1 MGWLDGIFKKLNK
14 NAKYAQMLN
23 GYTPIF
29 SQFGDNIFA
38 SDVVQQAI
46 NCIVMEMKK
55 LNPQHV
61 RENGSDSAPVNG
73 DRQRVLNNPN
83 PLMTKS
89 DFLEKITWML
99 MLHYNAFIIPVYDVW
114 YDEKGNEQ
122 RNYRALYPVQP
133 ATVEFIEDEVG
144 KLFIKMR
151 FANTYETT
159 LPYDDVIHLK
169 YRFSVNEF
177 MGGDETGQPD
187 YAALL
192 KTLQLNEDLMTGVSA
207 AMRSSFAIN
216 GVVKINTMMDGGK
229 TEAALKEL
237 EEKLLASKSGFLP
250 LDLKADFI
258 PIKKEVKLV
267 DAETLKFIDEK
278 ILRYFGVPL
287 PILTGDYTPAQY
299 EAFYQKTLEPII
311 IMWSDEFSRVLFS
324 DRERSFGNRIRFYPK
339 DLIFMS
345 VDQTLEMVRL
355 LGDSGSLYENEK
367 RVAFGLRPLPEL
379 AGKRMQSLNYVDV
392 NIADK
397 YQMGKSGEDDSKDKN
412 NDAEDKE
419 EDSQESSNNEEDID
433 EGDELE
439 E

>member
-1 MGWLDGIFKKLNK
+1 MGWLDGILKKLTK
-14 NAKYAQMLN
+14 NTKYAQMLN

-29 SQFGDNIFA
+29 HQFGDDIFA

-46 NCIVMEMKK
+46 SCIVTEMKK

-61 RENGSDSAPVNG
+61 REIGSDSVPVNS
-73 DRQRVLNNPN
+73 DRQRVLNKPN
-83 PLMTKS
+83 PIMTKS
-89 DFLEKITWML
+89 DFLEKATWML

-114 YDEKGNEQ
+114 YDDKGREQ

-133 ATVEFIEDEVG
+133 ATVEFIEDAAG

-177 MGGDETGQPD
+177 MGGDATGRPD
-187 YAALL
+187 HSALL
-192 KTLQLNEDLMTGVSA
+192 KTLQVNEDLMTGVSA
-207 AMRSSFAIN
+207 AMKSSFAIN
-216 GVVKINTMMDGGK
+216 GVVKYNTMLDNGS
-229 TEAALKEL
+229 TVAALKEL
-237 EEKLLASKSGFLP
+237 EEKLLSSKSGFLP
-250 LDLKADFI
+250 LDLKAEFI
-258 PIKKEVKLV
+258 PLKKEVKLV
-267 DAETLKFIDEK
+267 DPDTLKFLDEK
-278 ILRYFGVPL
+278 ILRHFGVPL
-287 PILTGDYTPAQY
+287 AILIGDYTPAQY

-311 IMWSDEFSRVLFS
+311 ISFSDEFTRVLFS
-324 DRERSFGNRIRFYPK
+324 DRERSFGNKIQFYPK

-345 VDQTLEMVRL
+345 MEQKLKMVRL

-379 AGKRMQSLNYVDV
+379 EGKRMQSLNYVDV

-397 YQMGKSGEDDSKDKN
+397 YQMGKSGEDKN
-412 NDAEDKE
+412 KGGAEDEK
-419 EDSQESSNNEEDID
+419 
-433 EGDELE
+433 
-439 E
+439 

>member
-1 MGWLDGIFKKLNK
+1 MGWLDGLFKKIK
-14 NAKYAQMLN
+14 SKTTYAKMLN

-29 SQFGDNIFA
+29 SSFGDDIFA

-46 NCIVMEMKK
+46 GCIVTEMKK
-55 LNPQHV
+55 LYPMHV
-61 RENGSDSAPVNG
+61 RENGSDSAPVYS

-89 DFLEKITWML
+89 DFLEKVTWML

-114 YDEKGNEQ
+114 YDEKGKEQ

-133 ATVEFIEDEVG
+133 ATVEFIEDASG
-144 KLFIKMR
+144 KLFVRMR

-177 MGGDETGQPD
+177 MGGDETGSPD
-187 YAALL
+187 HSALL
-192 KTLQLNEDLMTGVSA
+192 KTLQINEDLMTGVSA
-207 AMRSSFAIN
+207 AMKSSFAIN
-216 GVVKINTMMDGGK
+216 GVVKYNTIMDNGSTVK
-229 TEAALKEL
+229 ALKEL
-237 EEKLLASKSGFLP
+237 EEKLLSSRSGFLP
-250 LDLKADFI
+250 LDLKAEFV

-267 DAETLKFIDEK
+267 DAGTLKFLDEK
-278 ILRYFGVPL
+278 ILRHFGVSL

-311 IMWSDEFSRVLFS
+311 ITFSDEFSRVLFS
-324 DRERSFGNRIRFYPK
+324 DRERSFGNKIRFYPK

-355 LGDSGSLYENEK
+355 LGDSGTLYENEK

-379 AGKRMQSLNYVDV
+379 EGKRMQSLNYVDV
-392 NIADK
+392 SIADK
-397 YQMGKSGEDDSKDKN
+397 YQMGKSDKDKN
-412 NDAEDKE
+412 KGGAEDE
-419 EDSQESSNNEEDID
+419 V
-433 EGDELE
+433 
-439 E
+439 

>member
-1 MGWLDGIFKKLNK
+1 MGWLSGILKKITK
-14 NAKYAQMLN
+14 NTKYAQMLN

-29 SQFGDNIFA
+29 SQFGDDIFA

-46 NCIVMEMKK
+46 NCIVTEMKK

-61 RENGSDSAPVNG
+61 RENGSDSAPINS

-89 DFLEKITWML
+89 DFLEKVTWML
-99 MLHYNAFIIPVYDVW
+99 MLHYNAFVIPVYNVW
-114 YDEKGNEQ
+114 YDEKGKEQ

-133 ATVEFIEDEVG
+133 ATVEFIEDSSG
-144 KLFIKMR
+144 KLFIHMR

-177 MGGDETGQPD
+177 MGGDESGRPD
-187 YAALL
+187 HSALL
-192 KTLQLNEDLMTGVSA
+192 KTLQINEDLMTGVSA
-207 AMRSSFAIN
+207 AMKSSFAIN
-216 GVVKINTMMDGGK
+216 GVVKFNTMLDNGS
-229 TEAALKEL
+229 TVAALKEL

-250 LDLKADFI
+250 IDLKAEFI

-267 DAETLKFIDEK
+267 DSDTLKFLDEK
-278 ILRYFGVPL
+278 ILRHFGVPL
-287 PILTGDYTPAQY
+287 AILIGDYTPAQY

-311 IMWSDEFSRVLFS
+311 IAFSDEFTRVLFS
-324 DRERSFGNRIRFYPK
+324 DRERSFGNKIRFYPK

-367 RVAFGLRPLPEL
+367 RIAFGLRPLPDLE
-379 AGKRMQSLNYVDV
+379 GKRMQSLNYVDV

-397 YQMGKSGEDDSKDKN
+397 YQIGKSGKYKN
-412 NDAEDKE
+412 KGGAECE
-419 EDSQESSNNEEDID
+419 E
-433 EGDELE
+433 
-439 E
+439 

>member
-1 MGWLDGIFKKLNK
+1 MGWLDGLFKKTK
-14 NAKYAQMLN
+14 AKTTYAQMLN

-46 NCIVMEMKK
+46 SCIVMEMKK
-55 LNPQHV
+55 LNPMHV
-61 RENGSDSAPVNG
+61 RENGSDIAPINS
-73 DRQRVLNNPN
+73 DRQRVLNKPN

-89 DFLEKITWML
+89 DFLEKVTWML

-114 YDEKGNEQ
+114 HDEKGKEQ

-133 ATVEFIEDEVG
+133 ATVEFIEDASG

-177 MGGDETGQPD
+177 MGGDETGRPD
-187 YAALL
+187 HSALL
-192 KTLQLNEDLMTGVSA
+192 KTLQINEDLMTGVGA
-207 AMRSSFAIN
+207 AMKSSFAIN
-216 GVVKINTMMDGGK
+216 GVVKYNTLLDNGSTVK
-229 TEAALKEL
+229 ALKEL

-250 LDLKADFI
+250 LDLKAEFV
-258 PIKKEVKLV
+258 PLKKEVKLV
-267 DAETLKFIDEK
+267 DADTLKFLDEK
-278 ILRYFGVPL
+278 ILRNFGVSL

-311 IMWSDEFSRVLFS
+311 ITFSDEFSRVLFS
-324 DRERSFGNRIRFYPK
+324 DRERSFGNKIRFYPK

-345 VDQTLEMVRL
+345 IDQTLEMVRL

-379 AGKRMQSLNYVDV
+379 EGKRMQSLNYVDV

-397 YQMGKSGEDDSKDKN
+397 YQMGKSGENKN
-412 NDAEDKE
+412 KGGAEDE
-419 EDSQESSNNEEDID
+419 E
-433 EGDELE
+433 
-439 E
+439 

>member
-1 MGWLDGIFKKLNK
+1 MGWLDGILKKLNR
-14 NAKYAQMLN
+14 NTTYAQMLN

-46 NCIVMEMKK
+46 SCIVTEMKK
-55 LNPQHV
+55 LNPQHI
-61 RENGSDSAPVNG
+61 RESGGDTVTVNG
-73 DRQRVLNNPN
+73 DRQRVLMNPN

-89 DFLEKITWML
+89 DFLEKITWSL
-99 MLHYNAFIIPVYDVW
+99 MLHYNAFVIPVYDVW
-114 YDEKGNEQ
+114 RDEAGKEQ

-133 ATVEFIEDEVG
+133 AAVEFIEDAAG
-144 KLFIKMR
+144 KLFVKLR

-177 MGGDETGQPD
+177 MGGNENGMPD

-192 KTLQLNEDLMTGVSA
+192 KTLQVNEDLMTGVGA
-207 AMRSSFAIN
+207 AMKSSFSIN
-216 GVVKINTMMDGGK
+216 GVVKYNTMMDDGK
-229 TEAALKEL
+229 TQKALEDL
-237 EEKLLASKSGFLP
+237 ESKLLQNKSGFLP

-258 PIKKEVKLV
+258 PIKKEVKMV
-267 DAETLKFIDEK
+267 DADTLKFLDEK
-278 ILRYFGVPL
+278 ILRHFGVPL
-287 PILTGDYTPAQY
+287 AILTGDYTPAQY

-311 IMWSDEFSRVLFS
+311 IGWSDEFSRVLFT
-324 DRERSFGNRIRFYPK
+324 DREKAFGNRIRFYPK

-379 AGKRMQSLNYVDV
+379 EGVRMQSLNYVNV
-392 NIADK
+392 EIAAR
-397 YQMGKSGEDDSKDKN
+397 YQLEGK
-412 NDAEDKE
+412 
-419 EDSQESSNNEEDID
+419 QETAVDT
-433 EGDELE
+433 GKRRG
-439 E
+439 

>member
-1 MGWLDGIFKKLNK
+1 MS
-14 NAKYAQMLN
+14 YAQTLSP
-23 GYTPIF
+23 YTPIF
-29 SQFGDNIFA
+29 SQFGDDIFA

-46 NCIVMEMKK
+46 SCIVTEMKK

-61 RENGSDSAPVNG
+61 REIGSDSVPINS
-73 DRQRVLNNPN
+73 DRQRVLNKPN

-114 YDEKGNEQ
+114 HDEKGKEQ

-133 ATVEFIEDEVG
+133 ATVEFIEDAAG

-177 MGGDETGQPD
+177 MGGDETGRPD
-187 YAALL
+187 HSALL
-192 KTLQLNEDLMTGVSA
+192 KTLQINEDLMTGVSA
-207 AMRSSFAIN
+207 AMKSSFAIN
-216 GVVKINTMMDGGK
+216 GVVKYNTMLDNGS
-229 TEAALKEL
+229 TVAALKEL

-250 LDLKADFI
+250 IDLKAEFI

-267 DAETLKFIDEK
+267 DSDTLKFLDEK
-278 ILRYFGVPL
+278 ILRHFGVPL
-287 PILTGDYTPAQY
+287 AILIGDYTPAQY

-311 IMWSDEFSRVLFS
+311 IAFSDEFTRVLFS
-324 DRERSFGNRIRFYPK
+324 DRERSFGNKIQFYPK

-345 VDQTLEMVRL
+345 MEQKLEMVRL

-379 AGKRMQSLNYVDV
+379 EGKRMQSLNYVDV

-397 YQMGKSGEDDSKDKN
+397 YQMGKSGEDKN
-412 NDAEDKE
+412 KGGTEDE
-419 EDSQESSNNEEDID
+419 E
-433 EGDELE
+433 
-439 E
+439 

>member
-1 MGWLDGIFKKLNK
+1 
-14 NAKYAQMLN
+14 MLN

-29 SQFGDNIFA
+29 SQFGKDIFA

-61 RENGSDSAPVNG
+61 REKGSDCTPINS

-83 PLMTKS
+83 PIMTKS
-89 DFLEKITWML
+89 DFIEKVTWML

-114 YDEKGNEQ
+114 YDENGKEQ

-133 ATVEFIEDEVG
+133 ATVEFIEDAAG
-144 KLFIKMR
+144 KLFVKMR

-177 MGGDETGQPD
+177 MGGDETGNPD
-187 YAALL
+187 YSALL
-192 KTLQLNEDLMTGVSA
+192 KTLQINEDLMNGVSA
-207 AMRSSFAIN
+207 AVRSSFATNGIVKFNTLIN
-216 GVVKINTMMDGGK
+216 EEK
-229 TEAALKEL
+229 TEAALKAL
-237 EEKLLASKSGFLP
+237 EENLLNSKIGFLP
-250 LDLKADFI
+250 VDVRAEFI
-258 PIKKEVKLV
+258 PIKKDVKLV
-267 DAETLKFIDEK
+267 DADTLKFLDEK
-278 ILRYFGVPL
+278 ILRYFGVSL
-287 PILTGDYTPAQY
+287 AILTGDYTPAQY

-311 IMWSDEFSRVLFS
+311 ISWSDEFSRVLFS
-324 DRERSFGNRIRFYPK
+324 DRERSFGNKIRFFPK

-367 RVAFGLRPLPEL
+367 RVAFGLHPLPEL
-379 AGKRMQSLNYVDV
+379 VGKRMQSLNYVDV
-392 NIADK
+392 AIADK
-397 YQMGKSGEDDSKDKN
+397 YQIGKSGEDENKGGV
-412 NDAEDKE
+412 EDE
-419 EDSQESSNNEEDID
+419 
-433 EGDELE
+433 
-439 E
+439 